1 MTRRLARL
9 LLLLLL
15 AALWQSGPA
24 WPAQSASAR
33 LGSAIKQ
40 WEDFERRE
48 FPEQATL
55 RGQHDADERLT
66 DNSDAAVRERR
77 QFVNTL
83 LARVR
88 TIDPAALSEQEQISR
103 QLLARQLAQLAD
115 VASLYGTLPFGS
127 FEPDSW
133 LPFSSLGGPHTG
145 LLTLAQ
151 ATRFD
156 NRQDYE
162 HYLAR
167 LEQVPDYLHHLT
179 TRMQTAISA
188 GWIGPAAPMERVP
201 EQLSGFATA
210 AIVSGPLMSPFSAAS
225 QGVDERERQELAERA
240 RQLLTQKVAPAFADL
255 KRFFEQQY
263 LPAARKAPLSA
274 SRLPAGKAYYD
285 MLVRIYTTTAD
296 TPETIHQIGLGE
308 VARIGAE
315 IRRTLNAAGF
325 SGKLSEYLA
334 EKRADPEQ
342 RFSSAEAMLAGYR
355 DIAKR
360 ADAEL
365 PRLFATLPRMP
376 YGIRAM
382 QPFEGDNAEY
392 YVPGS
397 EDGLRPGYFMANVN
411 RLDRRG
417 RFEME
422 ALLLHEAVPGHHLQL
437 ARALELNTIPQFRR
451 NLWITAYGEG
461 WALYAES
468 LGGQMGFYQEPAAKI
483 GFLTS
488 AMWRAARLVVDTGLH
503 RYDWTRQQAID
514 FLIDKAG
521 LDPGFAAAEVDR
533 YISVPGQALA
543 YKMGELKIRALREK
557 AEAQLGGRFDLRR
570 FHNALLDDGPLPLDM
585 LAQRIDLWIR
595 REQEKPLKTAAASA
609 GIGTRQH

>member
-1 MTRRLARL
+1 MRSRLHRL
-9 LLLLLL
+9 LVLVLV
-15 AALWQSGPA
+15 AAACPSGLA

-33 LGSAIKQ
+33 LAGVIEK
-40 WEDFERRE
+40 WERFERRE

-66 DNSDAAVRERR
+66 DNSDAAVLKRR
-77 QFVNTL
+77 QFVNAL

-88 TIDPAALSEQEQISR
+88 SIEPATLSEQEQISR
-103 QLLARQLAQLAD
+103 RLLARQLAQRAD
-115 VASLYGTLPFGS
+115 LASLYGELPFGS
-127 FEPDSW
+127 FGADGW
-133 LPFSSLGGPHTG
+133 LSFSSLGGPHTG

-167 LEQVPDYLHHLT
+167 LEQVPDYLHNLIR
-179 TRMQTAISA
+179 RMQTAINA
-188 GWIGPAAPMERVP
+188 GWIGPAAPMERIP
-201 EQLSGFATA
+201 DQLSGFATA
-210 AIVSGPLMSPFSAAS
+210 AIASGPLMSPFSGPMR
-225 QGVDERERQELAERA
+225 GVDERERQELTDRA
-240 RQLLTQKVAPAFADL
+240 RQVLAQKVAPAFADL

-285 MLVRIYTTTAD
+285 TLVRIYTTTSD
-296 TPETIHQIGLGE
+296 TPEAIHQIGLGE

-315 IRRTLNAAGF
+315 IRRTLDAAGF
-325 SGKLSEYLA
+325 SGELRAYLA
-334 EKRADPEQ
+334 AKRADPAQ
-342 RFSSAEAMLAGYR
+342 QFGSADAMLAGYR
-355 DIAKR
+355 DLAKR

-422 ALLLHEAVPGHHLQL
+422 ALMLHEAVPGHHLQL
-437 ARALELNTIPQFRR
+437 ARALELNAIPEFRR

-468 LGGQMGFYQEPAAKI
+468 LGQQMGFYQQPEAKI
-483 GFLTS
+483 GFLSS
-488 AMWRAARLVVDTGLH
+488 AIWRAARLVVDTGLH
-503 RYDWTRQQAID
+503 RYDWTRQQAVD
-514 FLIDKAG
+514 YLIDKAG
-521 LDPGFAAAEVDR
+521 LEPGFAAAEVDR

-557 AEAQLGGRFDLRR
+557 AKAQLGRRFDLRR
-570 FHNALLDDGPLPLDM
+570 FHNAVLDDGPLPLDM
-585 LAQRIDLWIR
+585 LEQRIDLWIR
-595 REQEKPLKTAAASA
+595 REQAQPLKTVAASA
-609 GIGTRQH
+609 DVGAGQR